1 MLDRIR
7 QRMRRLCRLGD
18 PTRVLYSKD
27 GRQQE
32 ETTDL
37 QRIKSSQ
44 GVKGNPGDWTTTP
57 VLQGRSLRDHR
68 GTETRL
74 RRLPV
79 LRLLSPLEKECR

>member
-18 PTRVLYSKD
+18 PTRVLYSED
-27 GRQQE
+27 GRQPS

-44 GVKGNPGDWTTTP
+44 GVKGTP
-57 VLQGRSLRDHR
+57 ETGQRLQCYRDEVWEI
-68 GTETRL
+68 TEAQR
-74 RRLPV
+74 PD
-79 LRLLSPLEKECR
+79 